1 MKFCAVVFL
10 VYLAIATDAIK
21 RKKVCKQIIGKLS
34 DLEVLIKKKQGCC
47 TVGKVFVPLQSR
59 IVRMTLE
66 TQVWIKCF
74 SLNFLVNWNT
84 SLRLVL
90 PEKKYKQ
97 CQNILSPSRK
107 RYWRTHPLDKI
118 CLKVRSKDIVRK
130 LVLVNT
136 SRNTVNTYFS
146 VTFGLQLLLDEK
158 HVYGARQR
166 FFEGESSEVQILI
179 NGPFQSIS
187 PAN

>member
-1 MKFCAVVFL
+1 MP
-10 VYLAIATDAIK
+10 
-21 RKKVCKQIIGKLS
+21 QI
-34 DLEVLIKKKQGCC
+34 
-47 TVGKVFVPLQSR
+47 
-59 IVRMTLE
+59 
-66 TQVWIKCF
+66 
-74 SLNFLVNWNT
+74 SL
-84 SLRLVL
+84 
-90 PEKKYKQ
+90 KGH
-97 CQNILSPSRK
+97 
-107 RYWRTHPLDKI
+107 RTF
-118 CLKVRSKDIVRK
+118 

-136 SRNTVNTYFS
+136 FRNTVNTYFS